1 MNSGVD
7 NGFRIVC
14 RNCPAGQ
21 FRQRRIIAPVLVDKK
36 IGVHIAMFCVAL
48 FYAANYSIAKW
59 AMPEFISPFAFI
71 TVRVGCGAIFFGLY
85 YFLFAREKIQDK
97 RDYLDFAVCA
107 FFGVALNMLA
117 FFKGLSMT
125 SSINASVLM
134 LLSPIMV
141 VIYAAIGTRSRVK
154 SGVIW
159 GILVSFVG
167 AALLVN
173 VSSKAGSFSLAG
185 EGLKGD
191 LLIMLNASSFAFHL
205 YYVARLLK
213 KYKATTVTA
222 FMFMIGFLFVLPVGY
237 ADFAAV
243 EWSAFTGQAIFALV
257 FVVVFVTIL
266 NYILNVWAVQHST
279 STQVGSYIYLQPLLA
294 TLIAVGLGMDIL
306 TWEKAG
312 FGMLIVLGLWLVNR
326 GK

>member
-1 MNSGVD
+1 VV
-7 NGFRIVC
+7 I
-14 RNCPAGQ
+14 
-21 FRQRRIIAPVLVDKK
+21 DKK

-59 AMPEFISPFAFI
+59 AMPDFISPFAFI
-71 TVRVGCGAIFFGLY
+71 TLRVGSGAIIFGLY
-85 YFLFAREKIQDK
+85 YFLFAREKIIAK
-97 RDYLDFAVCA
+97 RDYIDFAICA

-141 VIYAAIGTRSRVK
+141 VIYTAIGTRSRVK
-154 SGVIW
+154 NRVLA

-173 VSSKAGSFSLAG
+173 VDSFSLNS

-222 FMFMIGFLFVLPVGY
+222 FMFMIGFFFVVPVGY
-237 ADFAAV
+237 TEFLDVQWATLTAKAL
-243 EWSAFTGQAIFALV
+243 FALV
-257 FVVVFVTIL
+257 FVVLFVTII

-279 STQVGSYIYLQPLLA
+279 STQVGSNIYLQPLLA
-294 TLIAVGLGMDIL
+294 TLIAVGLGMDVL
-306 TWEKAG
+306 TWGKAA
-312 FGMLIVLGLWLVNR
+312 FGLLIVLGLWLVNR
-326 GK
+326 RK

>member
-1 MNSGVD
+1 
-7 NGFRIVC
+7 
-14 RNCPAGQ
+14 
-21 FRQRRIIAPVLVDKK
+21 
-36 IGVHIAMFCVAL
+36 
-48 FYAANYSIAKW
+48 
-59 AMPEFISPFAFI
+59 MPEFISPFAFI
-71 TVRVGCGAIFFGLY
+71 TLRVGCGALFFGAY
-85 YFLFAREKIQDK
+85 YFLIAREKIQDK

-125 SSINASVLM
+125 SAINASVLM

-141 VIYAAIGTRSRVK
+141 VIYTAIGTRSRVK

-173 VSSKAGSFSLAG
+173 VSSKASSFSLAS

-213 KYKATTVTA
+213 KYRATTVTA

-237 ADFAAV
+237 SDFAEV
-243 EWSAFTGQAIFALV
+243 QWSAFTSKAIFALV
-257 FVVVFVTIL
+257 FVVIFVTIL

-306 TWEKAG
+306 TWGKAG
-312 FGMLIVLGLWLVNR
+312 FGLLILLGLWLVNKGR
-326 GK
+326 

>member
-1 MNSGVD
+1 VV
-7 NGFRIVC
+7 I
-14 RNCPAGQ
+14 
-21 FRQRRIIAPVLVDKK
+21 DKK

-71 TVRVGCGAIFFGLY
+71 TVRVGCGALFFGLY
-85 YFLFAREKIQDK
+85 YFLIDREKIQDK

-125 SSINASVLM
+125 SAINASVLM

-141 VIYAAIGTRSRVK
+141 VIYTAIGTKSKIK
-154 SGVIW
+154 SGVIA

-173 VSSKAGSFSLAG
+173 VGSFSLSG
-185 EGLKGD
+185 DGLKGD

-205 YYVARLLK
+205 YYVARLLN
-213 KYKATTVTA
+213 KYKAITVTA

-257 FVVVFVTIL
+257 FVVIFVTIL

-294 TLIAVGLGMDIL
+294 TLIAVGLSMDVL
-306 TWEKAG
+306 TWGKAG
-312 FGMLIVLGLWLVNR
+312 FGLLIVLGLWLVNR
-326 GK
+326 GR